1 MLAPWKKSY
10 DKQPI
15 KKQRHHFAD
24 KGPYSQAMVF
34 LVVTYGCESW
44 TIKKVELFRI
54 DAFEL
59 WCLRRLLKIPW
70 TARSNQS
77 ILKEINLEYSL
88 EGMILK
94 LSLQYFGQ
102 LMWRANALK
111 KTDEGKDWRQEE
123 KGATEDEMVGWH
135 RRFNGNEYEQTPGDS
150 EGQGSLVCCSPW
162 VTKSQIQLSDWTAKS
177 LLDRFLSLPWYF

>member
-1 MLAPWKKSY
+1 MLLNCGAWEDSFFFFSFFKFYFIFKLHN
-10 DKQPI
+10 I
-15 KKQRHHFAD
+15 
-24 KGPYSQAMVF
+24 V
-34 LVVTYGCESW
+34 LVLPNIEINLPQVYPCS
-44 TIKKVELFRI
+44 
-54 DAFEL
+54 
-59 WCLRRLLKIPW
+59 LKIPW

-102 LMWRANALK
+102 LMWRANSLK

-123 KGATEDEMVGWH
+123 KGVTEDEMVGRH

-150 EGQGSLVCCSPW
+150 EGQGSLACCSPP
-162 VTKSQIQLSDWTAKS
+162 VTKSQIQLSDWTTKS
-177 LLDRFLSLPWYF
+177 LLERFLSLPWYF